1 MKISVVCPT
10 FNSESFVET
19 TLLSVLAQTRLP
31 EEIIIVDDGS
41 FDDTLKILKKFQS
54 KHKSLIP
61 IQIFEMN
68 HRGPGAARN
77 KGIKSANCEWI
88 AFLDSDDT
96 WHPSKLDR
104 VQRNIG
110 NSKQVNF
117 ICHDEIL
124 SNISGKETEM
134 RHSFNFRD
142 TCPLKKQL
150 YFKNF
155 ISTSTVVCKKSLL
168 TENDLFDESLMS
180 AQDYDL
186 WLKLSPSM
194 NLLVIRETLG
204 KYIERKGN
212 ITSGK
217 LRLRLLN
224 DLKISWR
231 HRHDIPRTIV
241 CLRYLRIFIS
251 YLKQLI
257 SRIFL

>member
-10 FNSESFVET
+10 FNSENFVKN
-19 TLLSVLAQTRLP
+19 TLLSVLAQTKP
-31 EEIIIVDDGS
+31 PAEIIMVDDGS
-41 FDDTLKILKKFQS
+41 SDGTLQVLKNIQNEYKG
-54 KHKSLIP
+54 LID

-77 KGIKSANCEWI
+77 KGIRSANYEWI

-96 WHPSKLDR
+96 WYPHKLDR
-104 VQRNIG
+104 IQRNIG
-110 NSKQVNF
+110 NSKEVNF

-124 SNISGKETEM
+124 SNISGKEKEM
-134 RHSFNFRD
+134 RHSLNFKD
-142 TCPLKKQL
+142 TRPLKKQL

-168 TENDLFDESLMS
+168 TANGLFDESLMS
-180 AQDYDL
+180 AQDYEL
-186 WLKLSPSM
+186 WLRLSPSM
-194 NLLVIRETLG
+194 NLLIIKEILG
-204 KYIERKGN
+204 KYIERQGN

-217 LRLRLLN
+217 LRLRLFN

-231 HRHDIPRTIV
+231 HRYDVPTTIV
-241 CLRYLRIFIS
+241 CLRYLRIVIS
-251 YLKQLI
+251 YLKQLV